1 MYLPYQ
7 MYRATE
13 QAALPNP
20 GDVPLLYLR
29 CTELYFFVGLT
40 VRIGTPSTASTAFF
54 KLLLYKIPKASDK
67 GATIH
72 RYSVCCAR
80 AEDCRT
86 PERSQGQA
94 PCACGVSYPVK
105 RIIHFLFTIFRIC
118 AIIIDVND

>member
-40 VRIGTPSTASTAFF
+40 VRIGTPGTAGTAFF
-54 KLLLYKIPKASDK
+54 NLLIYKIPKASDK
-67 GATIH
+67 GATIQ
-72 RYSVCCAR
+72 RYLVRCAR

-86 PERSQGQA
+86 PEHSQLQV
-94 PCACGVSYPVK
+94 PCACGASYPLK
-105 RIIHFLFTIFRIC
+105 RIIHFLFTISPIC